1 MSNED
6 IQGLLRYHE
15 DFSTS
20 QEKQE
25 FFLMEF
31 SEQPSETAMTDIAPT
46 VGLIKRFSTNGKTN
60 EAFFCTEDKI
70 SALVSNENSNST
82 CIASKVGEEFHIIC
96 DLTDVVTQQDS
107 SPVFTVALELLRKAP
122 LGSGLLVTWNDLI
135 CCVPASEQA
144 LRKLVLN
151 HPCCIPCGPLQW
163 QWLSPKDRYSLSD
176 TMMQVIVAE
185 GFKDVVPVTFM
196 LERARLVLG
205 TLSAEMVEAVV
216 QKCLQ
221 ADLCDE
227 NYRVDFDKIA
237 EFCARSFLYDTRKMS
252 RDLFLRRWQSK
263 LPQERGIDS
272 LKPPVYIFDNEVH
285 FIEEFELSSDPVRR
299 LKYLFTLQ
307 KKWRPQMLIQAISGA
322 LPCAI
327 PDKWLLKNARLLVI
341 GDEKFY
347 IEKFTLSS

>member
-1 MSNED
+1 
-6 IQGLLRYHE
+6 
-15 DFSTS
+15 
-20 QEKQE
+20 
-25 FFLMEF
+25 
-31 SEQPSETAMTDIAPT
+31 
-46 VGLIKRFSTNGKTN
+46 
-60 EAFFCTEDKI
+60 
-70 SALVSNENSNST
+70 
-82 CIASKVGEEFHIIC
+82 
-96 DLTDVVTQQDS
+96 
-107 SPVFTVALELLRKAP
+107 
-122 LGSGLLVTWNDLI
+122 
-135 CCVPASEQA
+135 
-144 LRKLVLN
+144 
-151 HPCCIPCGPLQW
+151 
-163 QWLSPKDRYSLSD
+163 
-176 TMMQVIVAE
+176 MQVIVAE